1 MFGVEK
7 KIQLHEIKEFCNQNN
22 IVEYIKTFKNLVSSK
37 IKIKCVFNNI
47 ILLKLK
53 TTQVLT
59 EKKKNLNLSRL
70 ISPHKETCTS
80 SKSYWMKSTS
90 VIPTSC
96 QTLCQIFRNYQS
108 KRPIATNST
117 KFQFFKTFICPSNII
132 PSFLE
137 LCPYNSYSR
146 G

>member
-1 MFGVEK
+1 LFGVENK
-7 KIQLHEIKEFCNQNN
+7 FQLHEIKEFCNQNN

-80 SKSYWMKSTS
+80 SKSY
-90 VIPTSC
+90 
-96 QTLCQIFRNYQS
+96 
-108 KRPIATNST
+108 
-117 KFQFFKTFICPSNII
+117 
-132 PSFLE
+132 
-137 LCPYNSYSR
+137 
-146 G
+146 